1 MKKMALSMVMV
12 LVLLSIVTACG
23 KKESVET
30 TPAGNS
36 TETAATNTPTESAA
50 GTPVATEA
58 ASTTGD
64 VSLEDLEKKAK
75 EEGSVISVGMPD
87 SWANWL
93 DTWKDINTKY
103 GLKHTDTDMSSAEE
117 IAKFDAEKDKPTADI
132 GDVGIAFGPVA
143 VNKGVTLPFKTTQ
156 WDKIPAW
163 AKDTDGNWV
172 VGYQGTI
179 AIITNTKLVKNPP
192 KSFADILAGNYK
204 VSIGDVA
211 KASQAQNA
219 ILAAAIAFGGDE
231 SNIQPGIDF
240 FEKLAKQKRISL
252 SDVKIANFEKGE
264 IEVALVWDF
273 NALGYKQ
280 QIPTAT
286 FDIAIPTEG
295 SVVSGY
301 ATIIN
306 KYAAHPNAAK
316 LTREYILSDAGQIN
330 LAKGFARPIREDV
343 VLPADVAAKMIPADQ
358 YKKVKPVKD
367 FKVWE
372 ATSKALPQLWEDKI
386 SVLLN

>member
-1 MKKMALSMVMV
+1 MKKLALSMVMV

-23 KKESVET
+23 KKD
-30 TPAGNS
+30 P
-36 TETAATNTPTESAA
+36 
-50 GTPVATEA
+50 
-58 ASTTGD
+58 ASTTSAENTKAPAAAETPTSTTTELSMAD
-64 VSLEDLEKKAK
+64 IEKKAK

-87 SWANWL
+87 SWANWV

-103 GLKHTDTDMSSAEE
+103 SLKHTDTDMSSAEE

-132 GDVGIAFGPVA
+132 GDVGMAFGSVA
-143 VNKGVTLPFKTTQ
+143 VDKGVTQPFKTSQ
-156 WDKIPAW
+156 WDKIPDW
-163 AKDTDGNWV
+163 AKDKDGNWV

-192 KSFADILAGNYK
+192 KSFDDILKGTYK

-219 ILAAAIAFGGDE
+219 ILAAAIAYGGDE
-231 SNIQPGIDF
+231 KNIQPGIDF

-264 IEVALVWDF
+264 VEVALVWDF

-286 FDIAIPTEG
+286 FDVAIPKEG

-306 KYAAHPNAAK
+306 KYASHPNAAK

-330 LAKGFARPIREDV
+330 LAKGFARPIRDDV
-343 VLPADVAAKMIPADQ
+343 KLPADIAAKMIPVDQ
-358 YKKVKPVKD
+358 YKNVKPVKD

-372 ATSKALPQLWEDKI
+372 ATSKTLPQLWQDKI